1 VLWIEWFCVIWFV
14 VVLKRKAGYPPSP
27 YVFGVWGALGGFWV
41 VALGG
46 VGGGQFLF
54 FMLSTCV
61 VYAVEKF
68 GVGFGNGF
76 GVGLGGIMVGS
87 LGGRA
92 TPGMLGFAF

>member
-1 VLWIEWFCVIWFV
+1 MVLCNLVCCCFGAESR
-14 VVLKRKAGYPPSP
+14 LPPSP
-27 YVFGVWGALGGFWV
+27 YVFGMWGASGGFWV

-54 FMLSTCV
+54 FMLSMCV
-61 VYAVEKF
+61 VYAVEKV
-68 GVGFGNGF
+68 GVGFGD
-76 GVGLGGIMVGS
+76 GLGGIIVGS

>member
-1 VLWIEWFCVIWFV
+1 
-14 VVLKRKAGYPPSP
+14 
-27 YVFGVWGALGGFWV
+27 
-41 VALGG
+41 
-46 VGGGQFLF
+46 
-54 FMLSTCV
+54 MLSTCV